1 VRVERIAT
9 VNAAWRKFTG
19 WSVIVFWAALV
30 AAVLVRVG
38 SPEPPKLLDGLVG
51 GLIGAIVTL
60 VLALIALRQLFNIS
74 LTSKSDF
81 LLRLKRDFFTSE
93 TRVLMHLIE
102 NDYLDFRDTDK
113 ESYFVVKIGP
123 LPADAKSIE
132 EDLLRKTT
140 ERPNGK
146 TGYSSF
152 EMDDLVLGQLDDVG
166 MLEDMR
172 VLDPWMVES
181 VFGYYI
187 RLVMTGPAVQ
197 DYLKTVRA
205 QNPEAYDH
213 LEEMHHRHRIPWK
226 RRLHRKKD

>member
-1 VRVERIAT
+1 M
-9 VNAAWRKFTG
+9 VNAAWRKFIG

-30 AAVLVRVG
+30 AAVLVYLSRVG
-38 SPEPPKLLDGLVG
+38 SPEPPKLFDGLFG
-51 GLIGAIVTL
+51 GLIGAVVTL
-60 VLALIALRQLFNIS
+60 VLALIALRQLFDIS

-102 NDYLDFRDTDK
+102 NDYLEFSDTDK
-113 ESYFVVKIGP
+113 ESYFVVKISP

-132 EDLLRKTT
+132 EDLLRKTAD
-140 ERPNGK
+140 RPNGK
-146 TGYSSF
+146 TAYSSF
-152 EMDDLVLGQLDDVG
+152 EMDDLILGQLDDVG
-166 MLEDMR
+166 MLEER
-172 VLDPWMVES
+172 RILDPWMVES

-187 RLVMTGPAVQ
+187 RLVMNGPAVR

-226 RRLHRKKD
+226 RRLHRRKN